1 MPERNGFVNMCVS
14 PDASHKLGQSRFQAY
29 VKFVRSSGIFPTTAE
44 IDEIAMELYRWNA
57 EASAVLMRYIPWVE
71 VLVRNAID
79 EQLRLWLARQAPQSY
94 DDWIDVDDTHPMDRI
109 RALVNTAEKDY
120 LSEARN
126 TALAKRRFWKSDQS
140 HPRHG
145 DEIDRDDVFAQ
156 LTFGTWDGML
166 SRAANDP
173 ELARVLMGAFPNIRN
188 AWESET
194 RRMPNSR
201 LPGNESDPLEDRL
214 RRELVNRLKSIHVVR
229 NRIGHDENLLRV
241 NFPKIRHD
249 MYFVLNS
256 LGADYPKWAFPDKA
270 EPLKRLNPLQV
281 LEQLERKGK

>member
-109 RALVNTAEKDY
+109 RALVNTAEKQETPRWLRGVSGSRISPIQDMVMR
-120 LSEARN
+120 LIEMTS
-126 TALAKRRFWKSDQS
+126 S
-140 HPRHG
+140 H
-145 DEIDRDDVFAQ
+145 
-156 LTFGTWDGML
+156 
-166 SRAANDP
+166 S
-173 ELARVLMGAFPNIRN
+173 
-188 AWESET
+188 
-194 RRMPNSR
+194 
-201 LPGNESDPLEDRL
+201 
-214 RRELVNRLKSIHVVR
+214 
-229 NRIGHDENLLRV
+229 
-241 NFPKIRHD
+241 
-249 MYFVLNS
+249 
-256 LGADYPKWAFPDKA
+256 
-270 EPLKRLNPLQV
+270 
-281 LEQLERKGK
+281 